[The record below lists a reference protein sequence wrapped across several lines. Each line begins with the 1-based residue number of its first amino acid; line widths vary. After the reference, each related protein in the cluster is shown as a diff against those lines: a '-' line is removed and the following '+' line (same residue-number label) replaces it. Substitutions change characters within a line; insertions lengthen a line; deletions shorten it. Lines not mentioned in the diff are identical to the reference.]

1 MKKMF
6 KGINR
11 VDFDTL
17 MAGVALYRPGPMDY
31 IPEYQRRA
39 NGLAEIPSVHPSYDM
54 ITKNT
59 FGIMI
64 YQEQVM
70 QVSQLMAGYSKG
82 EADVLRKAVGK
93 KKKEILEPALE
104 ELHKR
109 LVEHNVEISVA
120 NRICEDIRPFAGYAF
135 NKSHA
140 AAYAYIAYQTAYF
153 KRYYPVE
160 FMAGLL
166 TIFSGD
172 SDKVVNYINDAKR
185 MGISILPPDIN
196 KSGYGFTVE
205 GDNLRF
211 GLAGIKGL
219 GAAAIQHIMDSR
231 PFESLE
237 QIVETVP
244 KRQLNKKTANVL
256 ARSGALDELG
266 KDAINRMDILQ
277 TFYMIRGDKDDLS
290 DDINLFTE
298 KAKLE
303 TEKELL
309 GLYISGNPLDGLAQP
324 IGWEYLGDY
333 ETVQTAGVITS
344 FKVLETKK
352 KEEMAF
358 INVET
363 LEGNKRMV
371 LFPDVYKTVEDQLM
385 KDLVVKLNCYTKFNP
400 QYNERSII
408 VKRL

>member
-1 MKKMF
+1 
-6 KGINR
+6 
-11 VDFDTL
+11 
-17 MAGVALYRPGPMDY
+17 
-31 IPEYQRRA
+31 
-39 NGLAEIPSVHPSYDM
+39 
-54 ITKNT
+54 
-59 FGIMI
+59 
-64 YQEQVM
+64 
-70 QVSQLMAGYSKG
+70 
-82 EADVLRKAVGK
+82 
-93 KKKEILEPALE
+93 
-104 ELHKR
+104 
-109 LVEHNVEISVA
+109 
-120 NRICEDIRPFAGYAF
+120 
-135 NKSHA
+135 
-140 AAYAYIAYQTAYF
+140 
-153 KRYYPVE
+153 
-160 FMAGLL
+160 MAGLL

-172 SDKVVNYINDAKR
+172 SDKVVNYINDEKR

-408 VKRL
+408 VKKIVIPKRINKHLLVQ